1 MAKRKRKKNGNGK
14 KKTEKKDVA
23 EIKIQ
28 SDLAL
33 ADIER
38 EHEKSISIIESVEK
52 THYGLGRMALMEIIS
67 DIAGK
72 TLLVIGS
79 AGTGKSTVMRAVERV
94 IPRGTFKVDSLTV
107 SGLRHFQEKLNSAN
121 LTILV
126 DDLSKAGTQYSESMT
141 LVTLAELVYSGYFVK
156 ATSSFK
162 IEIYGFSGSAIVNL
176 QPIILKK
183 CTSTSEWESDIR
195 DKTIRWY
202 NLRFPTDYV
211 PRPPKISVDYDYRN
225 LEEIELS
232 NEIRNSTLYQKL
244 VSNFLHQHTFTRA
257 YQHANDML
265 RAIAILNDREK
276 VSWTDVVVLEWLT
289 RNLRLEPYLFT
300 KTHLE
305 GSRQLDP
312 DILPLLGLC
321 ATYGEFSIHQIM
333 VQFQIA
339 ERTAYDIIRKHNDLV
354 VLRERESTVVPSP
367 EAIEILRDCGE
378 W

>member
-1 MAKRKRKKNGNGK
+1 MAKRKSRKATK
-14 KKTEKKDVA
+14 KREKAVMPQNINFDFKTNIIEK
-23 EIKIQ
+23 
-28 SDLAL
+28 
-33 ADIER
+33 
-38 EHEKSISIIESVEK
+38 EHEKTFQIIRDVEK
-52 THYGLGRMALMEIIS
+52 THYGLGRLALMEILC
-67 DIAGK
+67 DIAEK

-79 AGTGKSTVMRAVERV
+79 AGTGKSTVMKAVERI

-107 SGLRHFQEKLNSAN
+107 SGLRHFQQKLNSAN

-162 IEIYGFSGSAIVNL
+162 IEIYGFSGSAIVNM
-176 QPIILKK
+176 QPVILKK
-183 CTSTSEWESDIR
+183 CTSASEWESDIR

-202 NLRFPTDYV
+202 HLRFPVNYV
-211 PRPPKISVDYDYRN
+211 PKPPKITVDYDYKN
-225 LEEIELS
+225 LEDVELS
-232 NEIRNSTLYQKL
+232 AEITNSVLYQKL

-265 RAIAILNDREK
+265 RAIAVLNDRDR

-300 KTHLE
+300 KQHLE
-305 GSRQLDP
+305 GARVLDP

-321 ATYGEFSIHQIM
+321 ATYGEFSIHQLM
-333 VQFQIA
+333 VMFQVA
-339 ERTAYDIIRKHNDLV
+339 ERTAYDIVRKHNNIVL
-354 VLRERESTVVPSP
+354 LREKESTVVPSP
-367 EAIEILRDCGE
+367 ETIELLRDCGE